1 MDSKKYLGLVEAY
14 QQVYEQQKIGVPLK
28 DASDRAA
35 REQLQKMIPKGDKV
49 HDFGS
54 KLQKAHYEP
63 EGEDIH
69 EIPLVV
75 AAPLV
80 AGGIG
85 LAANAIGK
93 GMNKFV
99 DKHSKTKSSDYSQK
113 QGLGANLAKQ
123 RERLQQNSYQPEG
136 ELVED
141 YQEFFNAT
149 VDFFVETNIFETLE
163 EIDFFVNSL
172 IQEDL
177 CYTFLDDVLEF
188 CYHSNII
195 EGYINEVSAGLLAR
209 GLKAAGGVFKTA
221 TPAVRGLS
229 AKTLVKKGF
238 TPGGLD
244 KAGRMMSKINK
255 PALDTQTQAIQSAR
269 AARKVGMPAAEK
281 PGKYLELLKQKKASS
296 PPAPTS
302 SGKSFVQKGWERHTA
317 AGGPDPSKLVQRGI
331 TDTTLATMILGM
343 GQAAGLP
350 VAKTLGMGSKAVG
363 APIVRSS
370 QRIVRSAPKV
380 EPNPWTQDITHT
392 IKKASERITPKT
404 AEVAKL
410 PGAKV
415 QQPAGLLAPAKT
427 GKGTGLARRQSAP
440 SSVSSTKIEPVTVK
454 DLTPKASSK
463 GLSGAKVQQ
472 PAGLL
477 APAKTPKAP
486 GEPDFKHMIAPR
498 LPRSG
503 AKVSPKT
510 PGGGKTGTG
519 LSNKV
524 KLAMAAGGL
533 AAAVS
538 SKKDGKDPS
547 DSINKYNTMDPDGT
561 VRDRLKVGPKI
572 VGPKIVGPKIVGP
585 GSSKSTSSSPSYT
598 KTAPSSQTDKEEPKA
613 QKPESTETKPTKKKE
628 KLSSTVKDL
637 MDMRAASL
645 ARQGKTKEAQE
656 VRDEMEKRYSSK

>member
-1 MDSKKYLGLVEAY
+1 MDSKEYLGLVEAY

-35 REQLQKMIPKGDKV
+35 RKQLQKMIPKGDKV

-54 KLQKAHYEP
+54 ELQKAHYEP
-63 EGEDIH
+63 EGEQID
-69 EIPLVV
+69 EFWGPKTVTPKNSPSGTKSVQVGKKYPARQNGSLVNV
-75 AAPLV
+75 QYDKSGNKSTTQMTGAERGTYALKTRM
-80 AGGIG
+80 AGGG
-85 LAANAIGK
+85 ASSMY
-93 GMNKFV
+93 MN
-99 DKHSKTKSSDYSQK
+99 Q
-113 QGLGANLAKQ
+113 
-123 RERLQQNSYQPEG
+123 SYEPEG

-188 CYHSNII
+188 CYYSNIS
-195 EGYINEVSAGLLAR
+195 EEYINEVSAGLLAR
-209 GLKAAGGVFKTA
+209 GLKAAGGVFKKA

-244 KAGRMMSKINK
+244 KTGKMLSKINK
-255 PALDTQTQAIQSAR
+255 PALGTQTQAIQSAR

-281 PGKYLELLKQKKASS
+281 PGKYLELLKQKRASS

-317 AGGPDPSKLVQRGI
+317 AGGPDPSKLVQRGV

-392 IKKASERITPKT
+392 IKKASERIIPKT

-427 GKGTGLARRQSAP
+427 
-440 SSVSSTKIEPVTVK
+440 
-454 DLTPKASSK
+454 
-463 GLSGAKVQQ
+463 
-472 PAGLL
+472 
-477 APAKTPKAP
+477 PKAP
-486 GEPDFKHMIAPR
+486 VEPDFKHMIAPR

-533 AAAVS
+533 AALGTAAAVS

-561 VRDRLKVGPKI
+561 VRDRLK

>member
-49 HDFGS
+49 HDFRS
-54 KLQKAHYEP
+54 KLQKAHYE
-63 EGEDIH
+63 
-69 EIPLVV
+69 
-75 AAPLV
+75 
-80 AGGIG
+80 
-85 LAANAIGK
+85 
-93 GMNKFV
+93 
-99 DKHSKTKSSDYSQK
+99 
-113 QGLGANLAKQ
+113 
-123 RERLQQNSYQPEG
+123 PEG

-149 VDFFVETNIFETLE
+149 VDFFIETNIFETLE

-209 GLKAAGGVFKTA
+209 GLKAAGGVFKKA

-244 KAGRMMSKINK
+244 KTGKMLSKINK
-255 PALDTQTQAIQSAR
+255 PALGTQTQAIQSAR

-281 PGKYLELLKQKKASS
+281 PGKYLELLKQKRASS

-477 APAKTPKAP
+477 APAKSTTKGLSGAKVQQPAGLLAPAKTPKAP

-533 AAAVS
+533 AALGTAAAVS